1 MSAKIVV
8 LGGGPAGIGAAIAA
22 GRIPGAEVTL
32 IEQAGMAGGTWTVGL
47 QNHFIC
53 MHDHQKV
60 IIRGIAL
67 ELLKRLAADNEGE
80 DPEEKVKTQPR
91 CWWSNF
97 DPEGLK
103 YQLDQMLVKAGVNI
117 RYHSFGVG
125 ARVEAGKVTGLEV
138 ESKSGREFFASDVVI
153 DCSGD
158 ADVAWW
164 AGARTVKGREDG
176 LMQPVTTAFML
187 ANVDWERASAFNKA
201 NPQALPQAEKQAR
214 AAGELTDYPISLYI
228 GCPTPIPG
236 VSYHN
241 MTRVLNVDATNTA
254 DLTRAEIE
262 GRRQARQAA
271 RFFQKHIVG
280 FERARLIATGQ
291 IGLRET
297 RRICGLYTMVREDI
311 MESRKFAD
319 AVACHANYIDMH
331 SPDGDG
337 GETNSGDFFHPPEG
351 DYYQVPYRAL
361 VPEIING
368 LLVAGR
374 CISADRAALG
384 SVRTTACC
392 VALGQ
397 AAGIAGVLAAQNSLE
412 VRDLPYEL
420 LLREMQ
426 KQDVYL
432 G

>member
-1 MSAKIVV
+1 MSVKIVV
-8 LGGGPAGIGAAIAA
+8 LGGGSAGIGAAIAA
-22 GRIPGAEVTL
+22 GRLGGAEVTL
-32 IEQAGMAGGTWTVGL
+32 IERSGMAGGTWTVGL
-47 QNHFIC
+47 QNHVTC

-60 IIRGIAL
+60 VVRGIAL
-67 ELLKRLAADNEGE
+67 ELMKRLAANDEGE
-80 DPEEKVKTQPR
+80 DPEEKIKIDPR
-91 CWWSNF
+91 CWWNSF

-103 YQLDQMLVKAGVNI
+103 YQLDQMLLEAGVSI

-125 ARVEAGKVTGLEV
+125 AKVESGKITGIEV
-138 ESKSGREFFASDVVI
+138 ESKSGREFFAADVII

-158 ADVAWW
+158 ADAAWW

-187 ANVDWERASAFNKA
+187 ANVDWERAAAFAKT
-201 NPQALPQAEKQAR
+201 NPEALPQAEKQAR
-214 AAGELTDYPISLYI
+214 INGELTDYPISLYL
-228 GCPTPIPG
+228 GCPTHIPG
-236 VSYHN
+236 ITYHN
-241 MTRVLNVDATNTA
+241 MTRVLNIDATNAA

-271 RFFQKHIVG
+271 YFFRKHIVG
-280 FERARLIATGQ
+280 FERAQLVATGQ

-297 RRICGLYTMVREDI
+297 RRLCGVYTMTREDI
-311 MESRKFAD
+311 MQSRKFHD

-331 SPDGDG
+331 NPEGKG
-337 GETNSGDFFHPPEG
+337 GEADSGDFFHPPEG
-351 DYYQVPYRAL
+351 DYYQIPYRAL
-361 VPEIING
+361 VPETING

-397 AAGIAGVLAAQNSLE
+397 AAGIAGVLAVQNALE

-420 LLREMQ
+420 LRQEML